1 MSDAIRLVA
10 AKTAISGGR
19 PAPLAEQKNPAS
31 AGRTIAAGILAAH
44 DDNGGKGESLA
55 VAFDALISHDITY
68 VGIIQTA
75 VASGLREF
83 PVPYAL
89 TNCHNSL
96 CAVGGTINA
105 DDHLFGLSAARRFG
119 GIYVPPNLAVIHQY
133 AREELARPGA
143 MILGSDSHTRY
154 GAIGAMGVG
163 EGGGELVKQLLGDRW
178 RVRRPET
185 VLVWLTGKPRRGVG
199 PHDVA
204 IALCGATYKN
214 NFAKNRILEFAGP
227 GVASLDMDYRIG
239 IDVMTTETACLTSI
253 WETDDAVSEYC
264 AMHGRAGAYRRLAP
278 EEGAVYDAMI
288 EIDLGKVEPMA
299 AMPFHP
305 SEAVPL
311 SLLAAEPGDILRE
324 AEKRAK
330 EISGVELHLTD
341 KLQGGR
347 LRVQQGVIAGCAGG
361 MYSNLAAAAAILKG
375 RGTGNGEFELD
386 VYPPSAPVDLELS
399 RSGVRDALARE
410 GAIVKTCF
418 CGPCFGAGD
427 VPANDTISIRHTTRN
442 FPNREGSRPGD
453 GQLAAVM
460 LMDARSIAATAAA
473 GGVIT
478 PATEIDYEE
487 PAAPVRFYDRSAY
500 DRRVYSGFG
509 RPDPATPL
517 RYGPN
522 IAPWPKMPELSE
534 NMLFRVASVL
544 HDPVTTTDEL
554 IPSGETSS
562 YRSNP
567 PRLAEFTLS
576 RRDPGYVA
584 RAKETAALEAARRES
599 GKMPEEAA
607 KALAACGAAGEDAA
621 IASLVFAEKPGD
633 GSAREQAA
641 SCQKVLGGGANI
653 CRSFATKRYRSNCIN
668 WGLVPFTIPAETP
681 FDLEPG
687 DWIYV
692 PGLRG
697 AVERGDTKV
706 KAKTVRAGKAGE
718 MELLLENL
726 SAEER
731 STLLAGCLMN
741 EYVKRRQGGG
751 ARG

>member
-1 MSDAIRLVA
+1 
-10 AKTAISGGR
+10 
-19 PAPLAEQKNPAS
+19 
-31 AGRTIAAGILAAH
+31 
-44 DDNGGKGESLA
+44 
-55 VAFDALISHDITY
+55 
-68 VGIIQTA
+68 
-75 VASGLREF
+75 
-83 PVPYAL
+83 
-89 TNCHNSL
+89 
-96 CAVGGTINA
+96 
-105 DDHLFGLSAARRFG
+105 
-119 GIYVPPNLAVIHQY
+119 
-133 AREELARPGA
+133 
-143 MILGSDSHTRY
+143 
-154 GAIGAMGVG
+154 
-163 EGGGELVKQLLGDRW
+163 
-178 RVRRPET
+178 
-185 VLVWLTGKPRRGVG
+185 
-199 PHDVA
+199 
-204 IALCGATYKN
+204 
-214 NFAKNRILEFAGP
+214 
-227 GVASLDMDYRIG
+227 
-239 IDVMTTETACLTSI
+239 
-253 WETDDAVSEYC
+253 
-264 AMHGRAGAYRRLAP
+264 
-278 EEGAVYDAMI
+278 
-288 EIDLGKVEPMA
+288 
-299 AMPFHP
+299 
-305 SEAVPL
+305 
-311 SLLAAEPGDILRE
+311 
-324 AEKRAK
+324 
-330 EISGVELHLTD
+330 
-341 KLQGGR
+341 
-347 LRVQQGVIAGCAGG
+347 
-361 MYSNLAAAAAILKG
+361 
-375 RGTGNGEFELD
+375 
-386 VYPPSAPVDLELS
+386 
-399 RSGVRDALARE
+399 
-410 GAIVKTCF
+410 
-418 CGPCFGAGD
+418 
-427 VPANDTISIRHTTRN
+427 
-442 FPNREGSRPGD
+442 
-453 GQLAAVM
+453 M

-584 RAKETAALEAARRES
+584 RAKETAALEATRRES

-751 ARG
+751 ERG